1 MKKDLQAIKNSLIHR
16 HGARELGK
24 EEYRDIQI
32 WVGEA
37 EKSAEYAQRHGHSE
51 FSDHGYY
58 CGFYVIGKN
67 EELLDSVNE
76 VMFDVLHDLE
86 MPLEDRQRAR
96 KNTLILEAR
105 GAIDRMYQTG
115 YFA

>member
-1 MKKDLQAIKNSLIHR
+1 MKKDLQALRESLISR

-24 EEYRDIQI
+24 EEYRDVQI

-37 EKSAEYAQRHGHSE
+37 EKSSEYACRHGHTE
-51 FSDHGYY
+51 FADHGYY
-58 CGFYVIGKN
+58 CGFYMIGKSD
-67 EELLDSVNE
+67 ELVDSINE
-76 VMFDVLHDLE
+76 VMFDLLHDLD

-96 KNTLILEAR
+96 KNTLLLEAK
-105 GAIDRMYQTG
+105 GAIDRMYETG